1 MLSQT
6 VEYALRAVVY
16 LANRPGESARTS
28 EIAELTKV
36 PPAYLSKVLQAL
48 SREEIV
54 TSRRGIGGGVTLS
67 RDPSELTVLDV
78 VQAVDPI
85 QRINSCPLELKAHG
99 VHLCPLHRR
108 LDNAMKAVEEAFAAT
123 TLAEIL
129 GEQSVSIPLGD
140 VRKTN

>member
-108 LDNAMKAVEEAFAAT
+108 LDNAMKAVEDAFAAT

>member
-78 VQAVDPI
+78 VEAVDPI